1 MPGAIL
7 IPAHDEEQA
16 LPATLGHLLEGL
28 PADVEVIVA
37 CNGCKD
43 ATAQVAREYEPRVRV
58 LEIEEAS
65 KTAALRAAEREEPAF
80 PRIYLD
86 ADIAISGS
94 QVDLLLRALESG
106 ALAAEGVPEF
116 DLSSSNWAVR
126 AYYSVW
132 LALHGS
138 EPGDVGCGLYAM
150 SREGRGR
157 FGDFPELIA
166 DDGFVRAHFGPGEIR
181 HIQEVRTR
189 VKAPRSLEFL
199 IRVKTRVRLGT
210 AQLAERFPELWGRK
224 RGRDQSL
231 SSKARSLPF
240 RTWPAIPVYLFVQAV
255 TRLRARRQARSISE
269 YRWERDE
276 STR

>member
-16 LPATLGHLLEGL
+16 LPATLDHLLTGL
-28 PADVEVIVA
+28 AGDVDVIVA
-37 CNGCKD
+37 CNGCRD
-43 ATAQVAREYEPRVRV
+43 ATAQVARQYEPRVRV

-65 KTAALRAAEREEPAF
+65 KTAALRAAELEEPAF

-94 QVDLLLRALESG
+94 EVDLLLRALESG

-116 DLSSSNWAVR
+116 DLSSSSLGVR

-132 LALHGS
+132 LALHGGA
-138 EPGDVGCGLYAM
+138 PGDIGGGLYAL
-150 SREGRGR
+150 SREGRER
-157 FGDFPELIA
+157 FGEFPEVIA
-166 DDGFVRAHFGPGEIR
+166 DDGFVRAHFDPGELR
-181 HIQEVRTR
+181 HLEEVTTR
-189 VKAPRSLEFL
+189 VKAPQSLGFL
-199 IRVKTRVRLGT
+199 IRVKTRVRLGNT
-210 AQLAERFPELWGRK
+210 QLAERFPDLWGHK
-224 RGRDQSL
+224 RARDRSL
-231 SSKARSLPF
+231 PSKARSLPF
-240 RTWPAIPVYLFVQAV
+240 RTWLAIPVYLFVQAV
-255 TRLRARRQARSISE
+255 TRVRARRQARSISE

>member
-7 IPAHDEEQA
+7 IPAHDEERA
-16 LPATLGHLLEGL
+16 LPATLGVLLEGL

-43 ATAQVAREYEPRVRV
+43 ATAQLAREHEPRVRV

-65 KTAALRAAEREEPAF
+65 KTAALRAAELEEPAF

-94 QVDLLLRALESG
+94 EVDLLLRALESG

-116 DLSSSNWAVR
+116 DLSSSTWAVR
-126 AYYSVW
+126 AFYSVW
-132 LALHGS
+132 LALHG
-138 EPGDVGCGLYAM
+138 EAPGDVGCGLYAL
-150 SREGRGR
+150 SREGRER
-157 FGDFPELIA
+157 FGEFPDVIA
-166 DDGFVRAHFGPGEIR
+166 DDGYVRAHFEPGEIL
-181 HIQEVRTR
+181 HLEEVRTR
-189 VKAPRSLEFL
+189 IKAPRTIGFL
-199 IRVKTRVRLGT
+199 IRIKTRSRLGLM
-210 AQLAERFPELWGRK
+210 QLAELFPDLWARK
-224 RGRDQSL
+224 RGSGRSL
-231 SSKARSLPF
+231 SNKARSLPL
-240 RTWPAIPVYLFVQAV
+240 RTWMGWPVYTYVQVA
-255 TRLRARRQARSISE
+255 TRVRARRQARSISE